1 MSALR
6 LFGERVSLP
15 VRRRLVVVLVG
26 AVFVLL
32 GGALV
37 SLYTGNSS
45 IEAKITT
52 GILIGDYAGAS
63 PFEVFTVLDVRLP
76 RLVCALVAGFAL
88 GVSGAL
94 FQELTE
100 NPLGSPDIIGFTGG
114 AATGAVL
121 VTVTAGGA
129 LVGTA
134 AGALTGGLVTA
145 ALIYLLAWRSG
156 LDGYRLILVGIGV
169 TAVLGAVRAYA
180 LSRAD
185 LEQATAGLRWL
196 SGSLTGR
203 GWDDVA
209 IAAVGLVILAP
220 ATAALHRSVSR
231 LSVGSDLATSQGL
244 DVPRARIAIAVV
256 GTAWVAVAVVVA
268 GPISFVALAAP
279 HIARSLSRASG
290 APLFSAG
297 VFGAVLLLL
306 ADVVALRVFSPTQ
319 LPTGVVTAVVGGAY
333 LLWLLQR
340 LRRGTA

>member
-1 MSALR
+1 
-6 LFGERVSLP
+6 
-15 VRRRLVVVLVG
+15 
-26 AVFVLL
+26 
-32 GGALV
+32 V

-45 IEAKITT
+45 IDAPITT
-52 GILIGDYAGAS
+52 RILAGDYSRAT

-76 RLVCALVAGFAL
+76 RLLCALVAGFAL

-114 AATGAVL
+114 AATGAVM
-121 VTVTAGGA
+121 VIVSGGGA

-134 AGALTGGLVTA
+134 AGALVGGLVTA
-145 ALIYLLAWRSG
+145 AVIYLLAWRAG

-169 TAVLGAVRAYA
+169 TAVLGAARTYV

-203 GWDDVA
+203 GWGDVA
-209 IAAVGLVILAP
+209 VAAIGFMVLAS
-220 ATAALHRSVSR
+220 ATAPLHRAVSR
-231 LSVGSDLATSQGL
+231 LSAGPDLATSQGL
-244 DVPRARIAIAVV
+244 NVGRTRVLIALV

-290 APLFSAG
+290 VPLFSAG
-297 VFGAVLLLL
+297 MVGAVLLVV
-306 ADVVALRVFSPTQ
+306 ADLVALRVLSPTQ
-319 LPTGVVTAVVGGAY
+319 LPTGVVTAVLGGVY

-340 LRRGTA
+340 LRRGAS

>member
-1 MSALR
+1 MTALR
-6 LFGERVSLP
+6 LFGERVS
-15 VRRRLVVVLVG
+15 VRVHTRLVVVLGIAVLVLVVG
-26 AVFVLL
+26 SLL
-32 GGALV
+32 
-37 SLYTGNSS
+37 SLYTGNST
-45 IEAKITT
+45 IDAATTT
-52 GILIGDYAGAS
+52 GILVGDYSAAT
-63 PFEVFTVLDVRLP
+63 PFQVFTVLDVRLP
-76 RLVCALVAGFAL
+76 RLLCALVAGFGL

-100 NPLGSPDIIGFTGG
+100 NPLGSPDVIGFTGG

-121 VTVTAGGA
+121 VTVAGGAA

-156 LDGYRLILVGIGV
+156 LDGYRLILVGIGI

-196 SGSLTGR
+196 TGSLTGR
-203 GWDDVA
+203 GWGDVA
-209 IAAVGLVILAP
+209 IAAIGLVVLVP
-220 ATAALHRSVSR
+220 ATAVIHRSVSR

-244 DVPRARIAIAVV
+244 DVRRARIAIALI

-279 HIARSLSRASG
+279 HIARSLSRLSG
-290 APLFSAG
+290 APLFSG
-297 VFGAVLLLL
+297 GIVGAVLLLV
-306 ADVVALRVFSPTQ
+306 ADLVALRLFAPTP

-340 LRRGTA
+340 LRRGAS